1 MYAISIKCQQDFFA
15 FYLAYED
22 TLSLIMWFIQPIDKL
37 HGTVCQYAYGMQFL
51 LLANASGD
59 IMGNITRCSCQ
70 GGNIDLLYN
79 IRFQCVFSECVSTL
93 ILLGRF
99 STWQA
104 MAF

>member
-1 MYAISIKCQQDFFA
+1 MAQIDLMTSILLPK
-15 FYLAYED
+15 
-22 TLSLIMWFIQPIDKL
+22 KL
-37 HGTVCQYAYGMQFL
+37 LYGTVRQSLYGMQFL

-59 IMGNITRCSCQ
+59 IMGHITRCSCQ